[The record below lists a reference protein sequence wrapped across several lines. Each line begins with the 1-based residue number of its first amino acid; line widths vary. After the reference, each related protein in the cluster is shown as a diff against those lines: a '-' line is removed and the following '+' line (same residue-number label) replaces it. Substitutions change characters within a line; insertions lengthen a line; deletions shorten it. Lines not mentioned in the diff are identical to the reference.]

1 MKRLP
6 SQIWAFFLVV
16 GVICVLLALGG
27 ESVELILR
35 YERSAV
41 GEGDWLRLLTGH
53 GVHLSWSHALL
64 NITGLALVAAL
75 FHARAGWLAWWLA
88 FGLSVVA
95 IDAGLWLINEELGW
109 YVGLSGVLHGLFVFG
124 ALAEWRQG
132 ERSGLYLLIGAMVK
146 LGFEQFAGALPFTA
160 AASGGPVVVDAHLY
174 GALGGALAYGLMRQ
188 LSGSLSR

>member
-16 GVICVLLALGG
+16 GVISLLLAFGG
-27 ESVELILR
+27 EPVALLLR

-41 GEGDWLRLLTGH
+41 GEGEWLRLIAGH
-53 GVHLSWSHALL
+53 WVHLSWSHALL
-64 NITGLALVAAL
+64 NIVGLALVAAL
-75 FHARAGWLAWWLA
+75 FHARAGWLAWWAA
-88 FGLSVVA
+88 FGLSVAV
-95 IDAGLWLINEELGW
+95 IDAGFWLINEDLSW

-132 ERSGLYLLIGAMVK
+132 ERTGLVLLIGAGVK
-146 LGFEQFAGALPFTA
+146 LGFEQFVGAVPFTA
-160 AASGGPVVVDAHLY
+160 AAAGGPVVVDAHLY
-174 GALGGALAYGLMRQ
+174 GALGGALAYGLMRG